1 MKAAGFIKKHK
12 ALYSQLGTAS
22 VDRTPLQPRSCG
34 TIENQFAT
42 LQFFILFF
50 QRDRNDL
57 SRSCRSLALC
67 LTASS
72 LRFLIQDG
80 ADNRL
85 TNALLPGLMDLSS
98 RLVCLRLDL
107 LELRYVGG
115 GLSTAVRL
123 SPKRFFGLGSFG
135 LFINVLILRL
145 VRLLRLFSSLVSLL
159 SFNLAHRSLRRRIL
173 AYIPRV
179 LCGDLL
185 VTLSWSTGD

>member
-1 MKAAGFIKKHK
+1 
-12 ALYSQLGTAS
+12 
-22 VDRTPLQPRSCG
+22 
-34 TIENQFAT
+34 
-42 LQFFILFF
+42 
-50 QRDRNDL
+50 
-57 SRSCRSLALC
+57 
-67 LTASS
+67 
-72 LRFLIQDG
+72 
-80 ADNRL
+80 
-85 TNALLPGLMDLSS
+85 MDLSS